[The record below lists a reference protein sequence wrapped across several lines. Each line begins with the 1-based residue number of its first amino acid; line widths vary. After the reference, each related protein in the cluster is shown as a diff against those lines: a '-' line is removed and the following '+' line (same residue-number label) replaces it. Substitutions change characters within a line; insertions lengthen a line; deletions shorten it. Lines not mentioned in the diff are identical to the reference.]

1 MIPFIRRQKILELLH
16 ASEIVKIEELIKET
30 NVSDATIR
38 RDLKTLNE
46 EGHVD
51 LLAGG
56 AAKLRVNLGEKPL
69 DERVNI
75 NKSEKELIGRYAA
88 TFVNDGDFIF
98 IGPGTTENYMLKH
111 LGGKN
116 ITVVTNG
123 AFHISACI
131 EHQID
136 SIILGGRIINSIAI
150 LSGPSAIEQV
160 KNMHFCKCF
169 IGCSGLT
176 VDGKLTTS
184 DENVAVIN
192 REAINNSNDV
202 YFLADSSKFAK
213 ASRFEFATMQSSQT
227 LLTTEVP
234 DTFNGEG
241 NVIAID

>member
-16 ASEIVKIEELIKET
+16 EEEVVYIEDLIKQT

-56 AAKLRVNLGEKPL
+56 AAKLRVNLGEAPL
-69 DERVNI
+69 NERVNI
-75 NKSEKELIGRYAA
+75 NKQEKELIGRYAA
-88 TFVNDGDFIF
+88 TLVNDGDFIF
-98 IGPGTTENYMLKH
+98 IGPGTTENTMVKH

-116 ITVVTNG
+116 VTVVTNG

-176 VDGKLTTS
+176 HDGKLTTS

-192 REAINNSNDV
+192 REAIKNSNNV
-202 YFLADSSKFAK
+202 YFMADSTKIGK
-213 ASRFEFATMQSSQT
+213 ASRFEFATMQSNHS
-227 LLTTEVP
+227 LITTKQPER
-234 DTFNGEG
+234 FQSEG
-241 NVIAID
+241 QLIIID